1 MENDNNWTLE
11 CQIAF
16 DKLKAQVAN
25 IVELRHFD
33 IHRDMRIVCDTSHKR
48 IGDVREK
55 LGSASRRGLSFVS
68 CYPDGGKKNYPT
80 DELEMLA
87 VVWGQNLM
95 KKLRNIKENF
105 GCDRSSSFSLTVERY
120 QQKEQNYAQ
129 PTYTVVRP
137 SYIFWFSLNTLTR
150 GKNQPRRLLV
160 KKPKLGSE
168 SS

>member
-1 MENDNNWTLE
+1 MEIDNYWTLE

-33 IHRDMRIVCDTSHKR
+33 IHRDMRTVCDTSHKG

-55 LGSASRRGLSFVS
+55 LGSASRRWLSFVS
-68 CYPDGGKKNYPT
+68 CYPDGGEKNYPT

-95 KKLRNIKENF
+95 KKLRNIKKILVVT
-105 GCDRSSSFSLTVERY
+105 DHQALVSL
-120 QQKEQNYAQ
+120 
-129 PTYTVVRP
+129 
-137 SYIFWFSLNTLTR
+137 LNGINKKNKTTLSRLTR
-150 GKNQPRRLLV
+150 WLDRLIYFDF
-160 KKPKLGSE
+160 PWTH
-168 SS
+168 